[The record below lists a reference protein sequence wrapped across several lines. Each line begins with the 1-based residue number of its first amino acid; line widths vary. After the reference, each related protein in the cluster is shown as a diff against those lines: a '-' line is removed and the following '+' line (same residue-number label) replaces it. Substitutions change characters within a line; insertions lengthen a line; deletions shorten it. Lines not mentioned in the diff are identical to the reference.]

1 MHTKKTV
8 VIIILVS
15 LLLIGSSIC
24 QAQAQGCGWKDTMDS
39 AAASNDPGRGLSNW
53 KIHYDH
59 VMIQAGLNDV
69 DKLIANRLQTL
80 SLCLSNDSY
89 ARLYADL
96 SVLIAEVGDKKAGWQ
111 NAMDA
116 SAPSQDPGRGL
127 LDWQIHYKHCLGSGR
142 NNVYVLVGV
151 RLSTLKSAISKEAY
165 AKLYADASV
174 LIAKY
179 GRA

>member
-1 MHTKKTV
+1 MHAKVTDI
-8 VIIILVS
+8 IIILVS
-15 LLLIGSSIC
+15 LSLIGSSTC
-24 QAQAQGCGWKDTMDS
+24 QAQGCGWKDTMDPV
-39 AAASNDPGRGLSNW
+39 AAPNDPGRGLSNW

-59 VMIQAGLNDV
+59 VMIQSGLNNA
-69 DKLIANRLQTL
+69 DKLVANRLQAL
-80 SLCLSNDSY
+80 SFCLPNDNY

-96 SVLIAEVGDKKAGWQ
+96 SVLIANVGDKEAGWQ
-111 NAMDA
+111 NAMDT

-127 LDWQIHYKHCLGSGR
+127 LDWQIHYKHCLGPGR
-142 NNVYVLVGV
+142 NTVYELVGV

>member
-1 MHTKKTV
+1 MHTKMTV
-8 VIIILVS
+8 VSIIVVS
-15 LLLIGSSIC
+15 LLFIGSSIC
-24 QAQAQGCGWKDTMDS
+24 QAQGCGWKDAMDP

-59 VMIQAGLNDV
+59 VMIQDGMNV
-69 DKLIANRLQTL
+69 NKLIANRLQTL

-96 SVLIAEVGDKKAGWQ
+96 SVLIAKVGIQKAGWQ
-111 NAMDA
+111 DAMDA
-116 SAPSQDPGRGL
+116 SASSQDPGRGL

-142 NNVYVLVGV
+142 SNVHVLVGE
-151 RLSTLKSAISKEAY
+151 RLSTLKNAISKEAY

-179 GRA
+179 GRD